1 MRNVLVP
8 DWLKRSD
15 FQISTSHAN
24 RLNRE
29 SEYRNLT
36 HYTSML
42 FLMTYQSASR
52 NPIVRSLLLKRG
64 APISQVPSAQCP
76 VPVWARTWARRRA
89 TARASSPSSATA
101 SDGTARRSSRAR
113 VRYEPVVP
121 GRAPL
126 RFFSCSKI
134 GQPTTDAPRPRSPLD
149 SPSIPPVSFI
159 AVHTEYRGGQ
169 RR

>member
-121 GRAPL
+121 GRAPFVSSVAQRSVNPPPTRRDPARPSTHP
-126 RFFSCSKI
+126 RF
-134 GQPTTDAPRPRSPLD
+134 P
-149 SPSIPPVSFI
+149 PS
-159 AVHTEYRGGQ
+159 H
-169 RR
+169 